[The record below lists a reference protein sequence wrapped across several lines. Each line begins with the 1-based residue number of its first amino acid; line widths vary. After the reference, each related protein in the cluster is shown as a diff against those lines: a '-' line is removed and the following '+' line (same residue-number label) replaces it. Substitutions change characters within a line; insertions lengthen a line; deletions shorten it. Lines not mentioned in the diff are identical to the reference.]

1 MNTWGNNTLQSQYGL
16 DIEKELQDILVQELS
31 SSIDAEI
38 IKNLFNKQNIRK
50 AKIEGIKDKIIS
62 SE

>member
-1 MNTWGNNTLQSQYGL
+1 MKTSVNNTLQAQYGL

-31 SSIDAEI
+31 ASIDAEI

-50 AKIEGIKDKIIS
+50 VKIEGIKDKIIS